1 MTWRLFKLLQ
11 FVYSHEVL
19 GLFNA
24 CGTFFPP
31 ASSHLLV
38 AVIFCSRFFR
48 EFLFLNSHW
57 WPVTKLF
64 FNCFLL

>member
-38 AVIFCSRFFR
+38 AVIFVLGFSGSFYF
-48 EFLFLNSHW
+48 
-57 WPVTKLF
+57 
-64 FNCFLL
+64 